1 MDKKQRLEFLKS
13 VVALTKAKLTTGK
26 IDTEY
31 SQVELTGPAPGC
43 AWDQHTAMVT
53 RGLCKAAEE
62 NVERNR
68 YSNLY
73 PYDAKRVVL
82 QPLATDETEDETDY
96 INASWIEVLGVNIK
110 FILTMAPL
118 HPASFSSSRRTDFSS
133 SSSVSTCP
141 EFWRMVHQTS
151 ASRILMI
158 CKLEAGYAGCSQY
171 FPDSTAS
178 PHTHGAYTVTLHSA
192 GEQNNPAIIENKFR
206 LAWKDG
212 ERIIEHLQF
221 PFWPNYG
228 VVQNLADLAALV
240 EKVYELVKE
249 SREPLIVH
257 CSGGIG
263 RSGTFTTILSA
274 YTLIRDFLQTG
285 DKGKLESILAD
296 DGAITL
302 QKIVTSLREQRHPW
316 MVEGEHQYLLAY
328 STLIYICDQLL
339 DSVSDA

>member
-1 MDKKQRLEFLKS
+1 MDKKRRLEFLKS
-13 VVALTKAKLTTGK
+13 VVALTKAKLTTDK

-31 SQVELTGPAPGC
+31 SKVELTGPAPGC
-43 AWDQHTAMVT
+43 AWDQHNAMVT

-73 PYDAKRVVL
+73 PYDEKRVVL
-82 QPLATDETEDETDY
+82 QSTATDETDY
-96 INASWIEVLGVNIK
+96 INASWIDVAGVDIK

-141 EFWRMVHQTS
+141 EFWRMVQQTS

-171 FPDSTAS
+171 FPDSAAS
-178 PHTHGAYTVTLHSA
+178 PHTHGAYTITLESA
-192 GEQNNPAIIENKFR
+192 AGDQKNQAIIENRFR
-206 LAWKDG
+206 LAWEG
-212 ERIIEHLQF
+212 EERMIEHLQF

-228 VVQNLADLAALV
+228 VVQNLSDLADFV
-240 EKVYELVKE
+240 KKVHELVKE
-249 SREPLIVH
+249 SSEPLIVH

-285 DKGKLESILAD
+285 DEGKLETILV
-296 DGAITL
+296 DGAISL

-328 STLIYICDQLL
+328 STVICICDQLL
-339 DSVSDA
+339 DSVSDG